1 MKTERIASTWKE
13 RKSIELNIHPEAN
26 LKPQSWSKVFGHLA
40 VLPTYGHL
48 VYLPFPTPHMMLLC
62 IVHLKF
68 QPSYLLIS
76 LEWSI
81 LSFFLSLVSSDA
93 PKPSDSIASIM
104 SRGPVVSV
112 SNTNRPLLVAKATD
126 ACSIPGLLLMLDS
139 IKCTQ
144 DEQVMP
150 VIWKK
155 CKQRIII
162 FFLQLM
168 LTDKNLVYSKS
179 VAGLFLH
186 WFFDVFFKFCFV
198 FLSFFCNA
206 VNVNPSF
213 HSCVWPYKQK
223 VSNSTSLW
231 SHLRYCTFIRWL
243 LLLSAQKDKGRKTH
257 N

>member
-1 MKTERIASTWKE
+1 M
-13 RKSIELNIHPEAN
+13 
-26 LKPQSWSKVFGHLA
+26 
-40 VLPTYGHL
+40 
-48 VYLPFPTPHMMLLC
+48 
-62 IVHLKF
+62 
-68 QPSYLLIS
+68 LIS

-112 SNTNRPLLVAKATD
+112 SNTNLPLLVAKATD

-155 CKQRIII
+155 CKQRIIFFYI
-162 FFLQLM
+162 FSWQTKICGLQQVCCW
-168 LTDKNLVYSKS
+168 TVFTYLV
-179 VAGLFLH
+179 F
-186 WFFDVFFKFCFV
+186 WCFFFFKFWSV

-206 VNVNPSF
+206 VNVNSSF
-213 HSCVWPYKQK
+213 RSCVWPYKQFLM
-223 VSNSTSLW
+223 VPFTIL
-231 SHLRYCTFIRWL
+231 
-243 LLLSAQKDKGRKTH
+243 
-257 N
+257 